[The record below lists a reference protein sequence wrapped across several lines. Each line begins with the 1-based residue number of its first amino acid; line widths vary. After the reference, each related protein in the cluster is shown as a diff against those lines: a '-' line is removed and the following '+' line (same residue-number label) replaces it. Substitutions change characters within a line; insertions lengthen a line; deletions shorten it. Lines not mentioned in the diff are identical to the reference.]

1 MVVAKRARVMGGRSE
16 SVEVSARTVDEAI
29 AEALKRL
36 GVERDQVEVEV
47 IRQGSRGLLGLLAE
61 NAIVR
66 VTVLRPEP
74 VPEAQ
79 ESSVREP
86 EARPDQGESAPPVQP
101 EGEVASELGTEVL
114 QNLMDLM
121 GLRAH
126 VVPAAIE
133 RSVAY
138 TSESLCLN
146 VEGDGLG
153 VLIGRRGETLRDL
166 QYLTCL
172 MVSRKLQHWP
182 NLVVDVQHYKQRR
195 ERSLR
200 DLAQRMA
207 DKVRESGQPVHL
219 EPMPPN
225 ERRIVHLTL
234 RDDPDVFTES
244 YGQDERRKVVI
255 LPKG

>member
-1 MVVAKRARVMGGRSE
+1 MGARSE

-36 GVERDQVEVEV
+36 GVERDQVEIRVV
-47 IRQGSRGLLGLLAE
+47 RQGSRGLLGLLAE
-61 NAIVR
+61 DAIVR
-66 VTVLRPEP
+66 VSVLRPQP

-79 ESSVREP
+79 EVRVREP
-86 EARPDQGESAPPVQP
+86 EAQPDQGDSAPPV
-101 EGEVASELGTEVL
+101 ESESDDASELATEVL

-121 GLRAH
+121 GLRAQ

-133 RSVAY
+133 RSIAY

-172 MVSRKLQHWP
+172 MVSRKLQRWP

-207 DKVRESGQPVHL
+207 DRVRESGQPVHL